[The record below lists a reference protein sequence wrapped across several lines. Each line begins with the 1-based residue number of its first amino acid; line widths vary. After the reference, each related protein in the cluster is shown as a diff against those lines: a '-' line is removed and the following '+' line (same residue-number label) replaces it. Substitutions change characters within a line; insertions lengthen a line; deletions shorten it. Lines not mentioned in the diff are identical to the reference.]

1 MIYEKYWNMSIPV
14 LHPCRNH
21 NLDFGPFCDNPIFFF
36 LLLVISEEIFD
47 FYHFLLFNP
56 VSPWNLKYFNAVRT
70 EIYLTWF
77 PLGTE
82 SNYFWYFLVIKDHCF
97 WILTKMLITCYVK
110 IKYHLDCLFFFAS
123 ILKSVH
129 NVVVFFII
137 DSHKY
142 YYNVL

>member
-1 MIYEKYWNMSIPV
+1 MKYGYELPV
-14 LHPCRNH
+14 LHPCGNH

-77 PLGTE
+77 PLGTA
-82 SNYFWYFLVIKDHCF
+82 SNYFWYFLVYKDHCF
-97 WILTKMLITCYVK
+97 WILTKMLKTCYVK
-110 IKYHLDCLFFFAS
+110 IEYYLDFLFFFAS
-123 ILKSVH
+123 ILKSVL
-129 NVVVFFII
+129 NAVVII
-137 DSHKY
+137 IIYIHKY

>member
-1 MIYEKYWNMSIPV
+1 MIWNEIWVMSIPV

-21 NLDFGPFCDNPIFFF
+21 NLYFGPFCDNPIFFF

-97 WILTKMLITCYVK
+97 WILTKMLITCYVLQCWVSNLMCKSDILWILLYLPK
-110 IKYHLDCLFFFAS
+110 IHK
-123 ILKSVH
+123 LKLWYLGRH
-129 NVVVFFII
+129 
-137 DSHKY
+137 
-142 YYNVL
+142 